1 MKKRIIALLLC
12 LTFILS
18 FTGCSKDETPKE
30 SHTDKTTPQVTEQPT
45 ESVTETPTEALATP
59 THNETNVEN
68 NTEDKTLDV
77 VTPTETETIEPEVI
91 TDGTDVTTPVS
102 TGLDI
107 EGMEWLNQ
115 FNSEN
120 IGNLNTEISGNMVF
134 NIQLTKPATNL
145 SISNEDSIDTTPQ
158 ETNATITGDY
168 SLILNGDKGKF
179 TLNLDGTKSNSDDDF
194 SEKIVGYFDRTTNR
208 MYLWDATTGKTECRD
223 LSDSV
228 TSVNNITS
236 DSSIADMAI
245 LGYDT
250 DKILSLKDKIIQG
263 TTLEVVDG
271 KIMTTTNIKIAD
283 LLPEDDGTE
292 LNIDI
297 NNITDESQMADA
309 QIAITKWV
317 YSVLLRDL
325 VADAV
330 LNISMTKTSMDGM
343 PEQITIAVLGLDYV
357 GEYEMPE
364 MDTTS
369 PDFNQNDYL
378 KGIMLYTLNG
388 LKFKSDSCY
397 VVININDYTG
407 EDIVIP
413 EDLLALEP
421 TTDSSMD
428 NLLNFGLTL

>member
-18 FTGCSKDETPKE
+18 FTGCSKDEPKE

-59 THNETNVEN
+59 TPDETDVE

-77 VTPTETETIEPEVI
+77 VTPTETEIIEPDI
-91 TDGTDVTTPVS
+91 TTPVS
-102 TGLDI
+102 TGLDV

-120 IGNLNTEISGNMVF
+120 IGNLNTEISGNLVF
-134 NIQLTKPATNL
+134 NIQLTMPATNL
-145 SISNEDSIDTTPQ
+145 SIISSEDSIDTTPQ

-179 TLNLDGTKSNSDDDF
+179 TVNLEGIKSNSDDDF
-194 SEKIVGYFDRTTNR
+194 NEKIVGYFDRTTNR

-223 LSDSV
+223 LSDTV
-228 TSVNNITS
+228 TSANNITS

-263 TTLEVVDG
+263 TTLEMVDG

-283 LLPEDDGTE
+283 LLPEDDDTG

-297 NNITDESQMADA
+297 NNLTDESQMADA
-309 QIAITKWV
+309 QIAITKWI

-330 LNISMTKTSMDGM
+330 LNISMTKTSMDAM

-378 KGIMLYTLNG
+378 EGVMLYTLNG

-421 TTDSSMD
+421 TKDSSMD
-428 NLLNFGLTL
+428 NLFNFGLTL